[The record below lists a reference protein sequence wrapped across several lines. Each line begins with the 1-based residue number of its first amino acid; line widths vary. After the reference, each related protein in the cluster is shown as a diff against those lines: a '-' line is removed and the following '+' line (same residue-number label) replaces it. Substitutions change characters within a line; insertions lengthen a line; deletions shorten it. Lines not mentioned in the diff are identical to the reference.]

1 MKIDVYRL
9 TCLTNL
15 HMGSGDVNYNVIDL
29 EVERDPVLGEPTMNA
44 TGVKGALRD
53 YFEDTGMDKKVVN
66 RIFGTKAEKGVETTA
81 GTYKFFNADLV
92 ARPVRVS
99 DGSCSYA
106 MAASWDLLENL
117 MRKLTAFGVEGCLP
131 KYDLEKLKNTNEI
144 IGGGDVSGVEGK
156 DVSGGN
162 QSGFIKTLL
171 GTDNWV
177 VMDGKTLSEISLPV
191 QAHNVLE
198 NGKSQ
203 NLWYE
208 ELVPHESVFLLMIA
222 YPGDDNE
229 LNSYLNGRVVQF
241 GANASTGC
249 GYVKMEKLPIGG
261 N

>member
-15 HMGSGDVNYNVIDL
+15 HMGSGDVNYSIIDQ

-53 YFEDTGMDKKVVN
+53 YFEDKKMDKEVIN
-66 RIFGTKAEKGVETTA
+66 RIFGTKAEKGIETTP
-81 GTYKFFNADLV
+81 GTYKFFNADLL

-99 DGSCSYA
+99 EGSCSYV
-106 MAASWDLLENL
+106 MAASWDMLENL
-117 MRKLTAFGVEGCLP
+117 TRKLKAFRVEGCLP
-131 KYDLEKLKNTNEI
+131 DYDLKKQDGI
-144 IGGGDVSGVEGK
+144 VGGGDVSGVEGNP
-156 DVSGGN
+156 VSQKN
-162 QSGFIKTLL
+162 KANDFMKKLL

-177 VMDGKTLSEISLPV
+177 VMNGKALSEISLPV

-222 YPGDDNE
+222 YPGEKSE
-229 LNSYLNGRVVQF
+229 LELDGKVVQF

-249 GYVKMEKLPIGG
+249 GYVEMKKLPIGG